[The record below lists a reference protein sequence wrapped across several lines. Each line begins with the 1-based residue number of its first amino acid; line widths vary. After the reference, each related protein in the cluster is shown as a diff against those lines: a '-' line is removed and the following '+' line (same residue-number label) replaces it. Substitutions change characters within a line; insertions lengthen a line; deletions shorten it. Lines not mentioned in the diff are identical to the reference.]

1 MKRIFLFFT
10 IIVLFAACGDVE
22 TFRGTSLPSPR
33 HSDNQMRYAQNVV
46 VNETDSGYFV
56 SVRNP
61 WDTTAWLGQ
70 YMVNQP
76 FGRVVCYSSTQW
88 SVFDKLGEI
97 ERVKGILEG
106 RYVTD
111 STMRALLDAGSV
123 QDVGTEA
130 QVNSERLIALQ
141 PDIILYTPYSGG
153 GDVPW
158 HVSTM
163 PNTIMFPFADYLE
176 TEPLGRAEWIR
187 VVGILCGRKE
197 EADAWFD
204 QIECRYLSLKTLCDS
219 VEERPTVFSDL
230 PFNGQWYVAGGKS
243 YIAQLFADAGANYLW
258 ADNDKTG
265 SVPLDFEPI
274 LAKAQ
279 HADFW
284 RVSNSTLQAMT
295 YATLERESDLYAL
308 FDAFNQ
314 HQMLVCDVVQTGY
327 FERSSMEPDVLLADF
342 IYFFHPEL
350 LTGEWKNYQPKYY
363 HWMSLQ

>member
-1 MKRIFLFFT
+1 M
-10 IIVLFAACGDVE
+10 
-22 TFRGTSLPSPR
+22 PR
-33 HSDNQMRYAQNVV
+33 
-46 VNETDSGYFV
+46 
-56 SVRNP
+56 
-61 WDTTAWLGQ
+61 
-70 YMVNQP
+70 
-76 FGRVVCYSSTQW
+76 
-88 SVFDKLGEI
+88 
-97 ERVKGILEG
+97 
-106 RYVTD
+106 
-111 STMRALLDAGSV
+111 
-123 QDVGTEA
+123 
-130 QVNSERLIALQ
+130 
-141 PDIILYTPYSGG
+141 
-153 GDVPW
+153 

-243 YIAQLFADAGANYLW
+243 YIAQLFADAGADYLW

-284 RVSNSTLQAMT
+284 RVSNSALQVMT

-350 LTGEWKNYQPKYY
+350 LKGEWEGYKPKYY
-363 HWMSLQ
+363 HWMSQ

>member
-22 TFRGTSLPSPR
+22 TFHETSLPSPR
-33 HSDNQMRYAQNVV
+33 HSDNQMRFAQNVV
-46 VNETDSGYFV
+46 VNETDSGYLI

-76 FGRVVCYSSTQW
+76 FERVVCYSSTQW

-111 STMRALLDAGSV
+111 STMRALLDTGSV

-153 GDVPW
+153 GDVPQ

-243 YIAQLFADAGANYLW
+243 YIAQLFADAGADYLW

-284 RVSNSTLQAMT
+284 RVSNSALQVMT
-295 YATLERESDLYAL
+295 YATLERESNLYAL

-327 FERSSMEPDVLLADF
+327 FERSAMEPDVLLADF

-350 LTGEWKNYQPKYY
+350 LKGEWEGYKPKYY
-363 HWMSLQ
+363 HWMSQ